1 MDRFRL
7 VATTSFLVVLLLPW
21 SAPGQAQVS
30 RNATLLANVNAY
42 VDNTG
47 VWGYVHTDGREY
59 AVVGTRTGTSILSLA
74 TPTAPVEVAFIPGAT
89 AGSRDIRQYQT
100 YLYIVANFVGSA
112 TAGIQVVSMADPD
125 HPALAFTETATI
137 NEAEY
142 VNVDASRALLFASE
156 ADEFTGPGG
165 VRIFS
170 LADPIHPALVGSYAP
185 TYRIHDFHPN
195 GNVGYGCGI
204 DNGRV
209 DVVDITNPA
218 APTLISSFA
227 TPQFRPHSSW
237 TTPDGRYLVVTDED
251 FAAPGGHPAVFD
263 VLNPLQVKLVYES
276 QDLSAATSHIP
287 SMRGTT
293 AAISYYTAGVRLW
306 DFSVPS
312 QPVEFGYYDT
322 WSGDDY
328 LLAGCYQASAYLP
341 SGIVLATD
349 DGTGLYVI
357 QPSTAYGIVRGVVQA
372 TSMGMKP
379 LAGVRVHV
387 LPSGPETMTGAD
399 GRYALA
405 PGSGNVTIQADKYGL
420 TTQTA
425 SVLVTTGSDQQVNFA
440 LPNQPT
446 GSVKGTVTRATDGS
460 LFTGVDVTIPNSPFA
475 AVTGAKANY
484 SFAKVATGPL
494 NVRAEYVGFTPI
506 STPLNLTTGQHATA
520 DFALSPTPYYDDA
533 ETDRGWTFGIPGDD
547 ATLGV
552 WVRAV
557 PIGTM
562 NGPEQ
567 AEPATDH
574 TPGAG
579 TFCFV
584 TGNTA
589 DAASSSVKGGKT
601 TLVSPVLDLSAVSD
615 PRIVFW
621 RWYYHNHLVGGA
633 LALSQP
639 FVTEISNDGGLTWT
653 TVSLVE
659 RSLSAWVRIEIRV
672 TDYFPLPGSVRLRF
686 TAQNR
691 VPGTFSFTEAALD
704 DIEYYS
710 GVGGN
715 SAVLASA
722 GPGTSAGVRAT
733 GLAITAVSRPGS
745 MSFRVV
751 LPDAA
756 VLRATVVDV
765 RGRTVATL
773 ARGPVDRGPLEL
785 RWDGRSGHGLAGNGV
800 YFLRVVADGAS
811 QTRKFVWVR

>member
-1 MDRFRL
+1 MGPLRL
-7 VATTSFLVVLLLPW
+7 VARMIFLVALLLPT
-21 SAPGQAQVS
+21 SEPAQGQVS

-42 VDNTG
+42 SDNTG

-74 TPTAPVEVAFIPGAT
+74 APTAPVEVAFIPGAT
-89 AGSRDIRQYQT
+89 AGSRDVRQYQT
-100 YLYIVANFVGSA
+100 YLYIVANFIGSG

-125 HPALAFTETATI
+125 HPALVYTETATI

-142 VNVDASRALLFASE
+142 VNVDAARALLFASE

-170 LADPIHPALVGSYAP
+170 LADPVHPALLGSYAP
-185 TYRIHDFHPN
+185 AYRIHDFHPN
-195 GNVGYGCGI
+195 GNVGYGCAI
-204 DNGRV
+204 DNGMV

-218 APTLISSFA
+218 TPTRIASFA
-227 TPQFRPHSSW
+227 TPQFHPHSSW

-251 FAAPGGHPAVFD
+251 IAGPSFLGGHPAVFD

-276 QDLSAATSHIP
+276 QDLPAATSHIP
-287 SMRGTT
+287 TMRGTT
-293 AAISYYTAGVRLW
+293 AAISYYTGGVRLW

-341 SGIVLATD
+341 SGLVLAAD
-349 DGTGLYVI
+349 DATGLYVI
-357 QPSTAYGIVRGVVQA
+357 QPSTAYGIVRGTIRGA
-372 TSMGMKP
+372 SMGMKP
-379 LAGVRVHV
+379 IAGVRVHV
-387 LPSGPETMTGAD
+387 LPSGPETMTGTD
-399 GRYALA
+399 GRFALA
-405 PGSGNVTIQADKYGL
+405 PGSGNVTIQADKYSF

-425 SVLVTTGSDQQVNFA
+425 SVLVTTGSDQQLNFA
-440 LPNQPT
+440 LADQPT
-446 GSVKGTVTRATDGS
+446 GSIKGTVTRASDGS

-494 NVRAEYVGFTPI
+494 NVRAEYVGFIPI
-506 STPLNLTTGQHATA
+506 STPLSLTAGQHATV
-520 DFALSPTPYYDDA
+520 DFPLSPAPYYDDA

-547 ATLGV
+547 ATEGV

-562 NGPEQ
+562 NGSEQ
-567 AEPATDH
+567 AQPATDH
-574 TPGAG
+574 TPGTG

-584 TGNTA
+584 TGNTT

-601 TLVSPVLDLSAVSD
+601 TLVSPALDLSAVSD

-639 FVTEISNDGGLTWT
+639 FVTEISNDGGLSWT
-653 TVSLVE
+653 TVSQVE
-659 RSLSAWVRIEIRV
+659 RSLSAWQRIEIRV
-672 TDYFPLPGSVRLRF
+672 TDFFPTPGSVRLRF

-691 VPGTFSFTEAALD
+691 VPGAFSFTEAAID
-704 DIEYYS
+704 DIEFYS
-710 GVGGN
+710 GAGSG
-715 SAVLASA
+715 SAVVASA
-722 GPGTSAGVRAT
+722 GIVPSRV
-733 GLAITAVSRPGS
+733 AISAVSKPGS
-745 MSFRVV
+745 MSFR
-751 LPDAA
+751 LDLRDATT
-756 VLRATVVDV
+756 LRVSVVDV
-765 RGRTVATL
+765 RGRMVATL
-773 ARGPVDRGPLEL
+773 AHGPVGSGTHEL
-785 RWDGRSGHGLAGNGV
+785 HWDGRGAQGRVANGV
-800 YFLRVVADGAS
+800 YFLRVVADGES
-811 QTRKFVWVR
+811 ETRKFVWIR